1 MCTQLIPARK
11 GLQISKERGECSMLG
26 QGGREQ
32 NYLVP
37 HRQHKAY
44 KGKATL
50 PELQFRRSL
59 TRQWRKDSRKA
70 ILTGYLQFH
79 IVKIIPPGQRATH
92 SGGRRKR
99 TEHLRMP
106 LLNYLINAGSP
117 KQARRLNPPA
127 CKVTEP
133 PYYSTF
139 ARNGLSRLDKSQH
152 RHGYKGMAT
161 PPESP
166 AAWEEGR

>member
-11 GLQISKERGECSMLG
+11 SLQISKERGECSMLG
-26 QGGREQ
+26 QGGRER
-32 NYLVP
+32 NYRVP
-37 HRQHKAY
+37 RRQHKAY
-44 KGKATL
+44 TVKAIL
-50 PELQFRRSL
+50 PELQFPRSL
-59 TRQWRKDSRKA
+59 SRRWRKDSRKA

-79 IVKIIPPGQRATH
+79 KVKVMPPGRRATH
-92 SGGRRKR
+92 IGGGRKR

-106 LLNYLINAGSP
+106 SLNYQINAGSP
-117 KQARRLNPPA
+117 KKVGWLNPLA
-127 CKVTEP
+127 CRVTEP

-139 ARNGLSRLDKSQH
+139 ACNRLSRLYVIQH

-161 PPESP
+161 APESP

>member
-1 MCTQLIPARK
+1 MCTQLIPARE
-11 GLQISKERGECSMLG
+11 GLKISKERGECSMLG
-26 QGGREQ
+26 KGGRER

-44 KGKATL
+44 MVKATL
-50 PELQFRRSL
+50 PELQFLRSFS
-59 TRQWRKDSRKA
+59 RQWRKDSRKA
-70 ILTGYLQFH
+70 ILTGYPQSH
-79 IVKIIPPGQRATH
+79 VVSVTSPGQRATH
-92 SGGRRKR
+92 TGGSRER
-99 TEHLRMP
+99 TEYLRMP
-106 LLNYLINAGSP
+106 FLNYQINVGSP
-117 KQARRLNPPA
+117 KQVRGFSPPT

-139 ARNGLSRLDKSQH
+139 ACNGLSRLPVMQH

-161 PPESP
+161 TPESP

>member
-11 GLQISKERGECSMLG
+11 GLQISKERGKCSMLG
-26 QGGREQ
+26 KGGRER

-44 KGKATL
+44 RVKAIL
-50 PELQFRRSL
+50 PELQFRRSFS
-59 TRQWRKDSRKA
+59 RQWRKDSRKA

-79 IVKIIPPGQRATH
+79 KVGAIPPGQRTTNR
-92 SGGRRKR
+92 GGGRKR

-106 LLNYLINAGSP
+106 VLNYQVNAGSP
-117 KQARRLNPPA
+117 KQVGWLNPLA
-127 CKVTEP
+127 CRVTEP

-139 ARNGLSRLDKSQH
+139 ACKGLSRLSARQH

-161 PPESP
+161 APESP

>member
-1 MCTQLIPARK
+1 MCIQLIPARK
-11 GLQISKERGECSMLG
+11 GLKISKERGECSMLG
-26 QGGREQ
+26 KGGRER

-37 HRQHKAY
+37 RRQHKAY
-44 KGKATL
+44 RVKAIL
-50 PELQFRRSL
+50 PELQFPRSL
-59 TRQWRKDSRKA
+59 SRQWRKDSRKA

-79 IVKIIPPGQRATH
+79 KVKIILPGWRATH
-92 SGGRRKR
+92 IGGRRKR

-106 LLNYLINAGSP
+106 LLNYPINAGSP

-139 ARNGLSRLDKSQH
+139 ARNGFSRLDKSQH